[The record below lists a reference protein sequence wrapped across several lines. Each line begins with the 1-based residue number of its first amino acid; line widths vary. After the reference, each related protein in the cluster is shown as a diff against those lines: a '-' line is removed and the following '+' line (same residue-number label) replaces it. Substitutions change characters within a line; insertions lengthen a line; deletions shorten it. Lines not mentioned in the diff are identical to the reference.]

1 MAKWGP
7 PVGTLALM
15 FLSPRL
21 GGVGRPWTLGP
32 DFVCKMLP
40 ASNRPQSSRQR
51 QVMTIPA
58 LNE

>member
-1 MAKWGP
+1 MRTPSGDLGSAVLVSQAWG
-7 PVGTLALM
+7 
-15 FLSPRL
+15 
-21 GGVGRPWTLGP
+21 GGGGGAVPGRWDQT
-32 DFVCKMLP
+32 LP